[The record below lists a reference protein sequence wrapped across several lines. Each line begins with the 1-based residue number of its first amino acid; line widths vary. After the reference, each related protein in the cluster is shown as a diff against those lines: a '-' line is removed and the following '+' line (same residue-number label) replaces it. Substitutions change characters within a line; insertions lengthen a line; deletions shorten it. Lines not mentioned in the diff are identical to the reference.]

1 MFRPG
6 RDKGIATP
14 IPLGMATLGVAT
26 FCLGFGLIWQ
36 PATQWGAYF
45 GEAVLIGGIAQFLA
59 GMWAFSYGDPLAATL
74 FTFAGAFYGWW
85 GLHGMVHAGA
95 TIVPLSEGVVFVVS
109 GIAMACLWLASFYET
124 MVFSLALLLLWVGW
138 VLAGCSLFAGSS
150 SVAIASGAALILSS
164 LFAAYDIFAD
174 AYNAATFE
182 DRVPVGEP
190 AMARERAE
198 QEELQ
203 RLRRLQSAINHQD
216 IRVQS
221 TAEAPR
227 V

>member
-26 FCLGFGLIWQ
+26 FLLGFALIWQ

-45 GEAVLIGGIAQFLA
+45 GEAILIGGIAQFLA

-74 FTFAGAFYGWW
+74 FTFAGSFYGWW
-85 GLHGMVHAGA
+85 GLHGIFHTGA
-95 TIVPLSEGVVFVVS
+95 VVPLTDGMVFIVC
-109 GIAMACLWLASFYET
+109 GAAMGCLWLASFYET
-124 MVFSLALLLLWVGW
+124 VVFSAALLLLWVGW
-138 VLAGCSLFAGSS
+138 VLTGCALFAASGG
-150 SVAIASGAALILSS
+150 VAVAAGAALILSG
-164 LFAAYDIFAD
+164 LVAAYDIFAD

-182 DRVPVGEP
+182 DRVPVGE
-190 AMARERAE
+190 AATARERAE

-203 RLRRLQSAINHQD
+203 RLRRLQSAINHQE
-216 IRVQS
+216 IHVS
-221 TAEAPR
+221 TSESPR
-227 V
+227 L